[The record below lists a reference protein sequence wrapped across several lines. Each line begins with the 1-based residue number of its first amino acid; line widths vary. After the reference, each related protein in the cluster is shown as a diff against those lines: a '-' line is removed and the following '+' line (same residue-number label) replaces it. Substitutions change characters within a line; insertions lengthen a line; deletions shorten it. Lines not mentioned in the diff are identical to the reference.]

1 MLEVSTVE
9 NSYQKAAGI
18 WERTFFFSLEA
29 RNMLAFPLELE
40 QSQFLIGFK
49 ISNGTFLQSSMNR
62 PHPVEAE

>member
-1 MLEVSTVE
+1 
-9 NSYQKAAGI
+9 
-18 WERTFFFSLEA
+18 
-29 RNMLAFPLELE
+29 MLAFPLELE